1 MFVMGMI
8 AGILQKREG
17 TPEPQDKGL
26 LHDIFPW
33 SQVYHNK
40 KEPSQQNWQRRVDR
54 SAMVLLTVIIF
65 SVAKSKVP
73 WLPRLNSQAQIVT
86 VHLQLIMI
94 VGLCNDCSG
103 SVCKWLC
110 TSKILMLLGNYSLQI
125 YVLHDPVLKFF
136 IFWLLWDQ
144 EQPWTLLAAAGATLT
159 LAILL
164 THLVEKPIRRW
175 KSSSNVEINAV

>member
-1 MFVMGMI
+1 MFVIGMI
-8 AGILQKREG
+8 AGILHKREG

-33 SQVYHNK
+33 SQVYQDK
-40 KEPSQQNWQRRVDR
+40 KEPSQQNWQKRVDR
-54 SAMVLLTVIIF
+54 SAMVLSTVVIF
-65 SVAKSKVP
+65 SVARSKVP
-73 WLPRLNSQAQIVT
+73 WLPRLNAHAQIVM

-94 VGLCNDCSG
+94 VGLCKDCSG
-103 SVCKWLC
+103 SMFQWLC
-110 TSKILMLLGNYSLQI
+110 TSKILMLLGKYSLQI

-144 EQPWTLLAAAGATLT
+144 EQLSTLLAAAGATLT

-164 THLVEKPIRRW
+164 THLVEQPIRRW
-175 KSSSNVEINAV
+175 KSSSDVEINAV